1 MRNTGH
7 PAGSW
12 YTATAAR
19 PPALPAFEGPARAD
33 VCVVGAGYTGLGA
46 ALALAERGVKVTVLE
61 AARVGSGGS
70 GRNGGQIHVGHRR
83 DQDWLEK
90 AVGQDGAMAL
100 WRLAEN
106 ARLHLLN
113 LIFERNIDCDLQMGL
128 IHADHR
134 SGGAGANLDHIDH
147 MARRY
152 GYEQLTPIGRDALA
166 WELGTD
172 VYHGGVIDAGGG
184 HVHPLNLALGLAR
197 AALAEGAAIYEES
210 RVTSWRREAG
220 AIVVETTRG
229 ALTCDQLILTGD
241 GYGDGLSPRIDAAVM
256 PINNFILTTE
266 PLGEDADLIIRSNAA
281 VSDTRFVVNYFRK
294 TPDGRLLFGGGENYS
309 PWFPD
314 NLAAFVR
321 KRMLK
326 VYPRLHDAQI
336 THAWGGTLGITMS
349 RAPFVRELAPGVR
362 VATGYSGQ
370 GVVLAPWCGRLLALA
385 AVGETE
391 GFDLLTRLPTP
402 AFPGGRLLRW
412 PALVAGM
419 SWYALRDRLPS
430 P

>member
-12 YTATAAR
+12 YTDTAAPLPEL
-19 PPALPAFEGPARAD
+19 PPLSGEAHAD

-46 ALALAERGVKVTVLE
+46 ALALAERGARVTVLE

-83 DQDWLEK
+83 DQVWLER
-90 AVGQDGAMAL
+90 AVGEADAMAL

-113 LIFERNIDCDLQMGL
+113 LIFERGIDCDLKLGL

-134 SGGAGANLDHIDH
+134 PGAEAENLAHIEH
-147 MARRY
+147 MRSRY
-152 GYEQLTPIGRDALA
+152 GYEDLAPIDRDALA

-172 VYHGGVIDAGGG
+172 VYFGGVADRGGG

-197 AALAEGAAIYEES
+197 AALAEGAVIHEGS
-210 RVTSWRREAG
+210 RVTAWRRVSG
-220 AIVVETTRG
+220 RVVVETNEGRV
-229 ALTCDQLILTGD
+229 TCDQLILTGD
-241 GYGDGLSPRIDAAVM
+241 GYGDGLSPRIDARVM

-266 PLGEDADLIIRSNAA
+266 PLGADADLIIRSDAA

-309 PWFPD
+309 PWFPS
-314 NLAAFVR
+314 NLATFVR

-326 VYPRLHDAQI
+326 IYPRLHDARI
-336 THAWGGTLGITMS
+336 THAWGGTLGITMT

-362 VATGYSGQ
+362 VASGYSGQ
-370 GVVLAPWCGRLLALA
+370 GVVLAPWCGRVLGLA
-385 AVGETE
+385 ALGETE
-391 GFDLLTRLPTP
+391 GFDLLSRLPTP
-402 AFPGGRLLRW
+402 PFPGGRLLRW

-419 SWYALRDRLPS
+419 SWYALRDRLP
-430 P
+430 